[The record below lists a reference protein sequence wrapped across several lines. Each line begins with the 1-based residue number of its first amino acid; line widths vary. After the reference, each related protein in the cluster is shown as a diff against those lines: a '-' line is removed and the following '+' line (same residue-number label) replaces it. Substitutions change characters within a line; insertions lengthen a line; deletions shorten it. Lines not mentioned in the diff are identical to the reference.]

1 MVRWCGSRDFHQVKL
16 YNSMKPEWAETL
28 VNEAHKLG
36 MRVAG
41 HVPAFSTADAMIAV
55 GFNEITH
62 ANQLMLGWVLAPEE
76 DTRTLFRFTAMKRF
90 QNLSLED
97 NAVQQTL
104 ENLVALGVVHDP
116 TIAIHEY
123 GLTAIDGEVA
133 PMARAIID
141 HLPTNEQ
148 RSLKQ
153 EMFGTE
159 SEQERA
165 EYIAAFKFIMAV
177 LSEIHR
183 RGGLLV
189 PGTDLGGSFFY
200 HRELELFQQLGM
212 SPAEVLKRASWDM
225 AQYLGQSE
233 DLGSIEKGKYAD
245 FYLVA
250 GDPTEQL
257 DAIREIRM
265 VASNGVIYFPE
276 EIYPH
281 FGIKAFATS
290 PPMTQGD

>member
-1 MVRWCGSRDFHQVKL
+1 
-16 YNSMKPEWAETL
+16 
-28 VNEAHKLG
+28 
-36 MRVAG
+36 
-41 HVPAFSTADAMIAV
+41 
-55 GFNEITH
+55 
-62 ANQLMLGWVLAPEE
+62 MLGWVLAPEE

-104 ENLVALGVVHDP
+104 ENLVSLGVVHDP

-225 AQYLGQSE
+225 AKYLGC
-233 DLGSIEKGKYAD
+233 LLY
-245 FYLVA
+245 
-250 GDPTEQL
+250 
-257 DAIREIRM
+257 
-265 VASNGVIYFPE
+265 
-276 EIYPH
+276 
-281 FGIKAFATS
+281 TS
-290 PPMTQGD
+290 PSPRD